1 MVVDCFMVIPSKSLC
16 YSNIANCYDYNEQA
30 GIRLLE
36 VIRLVISLLEV
47 IRLLEMI
54 RVLKGYLTV
63 AC

>member
-1 MVVDCFMVIPSKSLC
+1 MVVGCVMVRSSNRPRH
-16 YSNIANCYDYNEQA
+16 SNIANCYDYSEQA
-30 GIRLLE
+30 VIRLLE